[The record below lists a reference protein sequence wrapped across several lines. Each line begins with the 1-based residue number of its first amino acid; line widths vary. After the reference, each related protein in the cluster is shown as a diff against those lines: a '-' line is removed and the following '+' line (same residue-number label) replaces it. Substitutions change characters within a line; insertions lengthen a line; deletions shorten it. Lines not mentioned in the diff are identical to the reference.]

1 MINYITGKRIKL
13 FLFVTSLALGML
25 IACPCAFAKKKQKE
39 LKLIMAT
46 NIPPSLKHI
55 YKGQKTFVNMVNE
68 RGKGVVQI
76 NMYWSGSLLKGKQLL
91 PGLQAGTVDMIW
103 LSSAY
108 VASTSPILGLHALP
122 LWKSIEDSYEDLK
135 IGSDLARL
143 QNEELK
149 KKNLMQVLTGGVL
162 PEYVYTRKRQI
173 KTVKDMKGLKLRVVG
188 KVDAKIV
195 QALGGFPVSIPA
207 GEHSQALQ
215 RGVVDG
221 SLVTPWA
228 TEGRGLAEHCKYLL
242 IYPIAN
248 VNVSMFVLRSRW
260 DPLPE
265 NVKKVLMD
273 CAIESERLFVGP
285 AGAASNDAQ
294 LNDDLLPLCKKK
306 GMTATYLSK
315 ENALEFDKAV
325 QTVVDWWIKKVGA
338 ETGNKAL
345 GYVKNR

>member
-1 MINYITGKRIKL
+1 
-13 FLFVTSLALGML
+13 LFVTSLVLGML
-25 IACPCAFAKKKQKE
+25 ITCPWAFAEKKHKE
-39 LKLIMAT
+39 MKLIMAT

-55 YKGQKTFVNMVNE
+55 YKGQKTFVDMVNE

-162 PEYVYTRKRQI
+162 PEYIYTRKRHI

-228 TEGRGLAEHCKYLL
+228 TEGRGLAEHCKYLM

-248 VNVSMFVLRSRW
+248 VNASMFVLHNRW
-260 DPLPE
+260 EGLPE
-265 NVKKVLMD
+265 DVKKILMD
-273 CAIESERLFVGP
+273 CAVESERLFVGP

-294 LNDDLLPLCKKK
+294 LNDTLLPLCKEK
-306 GMTATYLSK
+306 GMTATYLTT

-325 QTVVDWWIKKVGA
+325 HKVIDWWIKEVGA
-338 ETGNKAL
+338 EVGNKAL
-345 GYVKNR
+345 GYIESR